1 MTKKIL
7 FLFLA
12 FLFQGCLN
20 KENKKIENNIVKS
33 KKESVL
39 IKDSD
44 ETQIK
49 VVKNFMKWYIENMNI
64 LYQFNTIDGGPMS
77 VKENEEAENYFVNF
91 TEVEKYIVELKK
103 SGFLSDNFLQE
114 KRQTFIDGDKYFKEN
129 PENDGP
135 PIGFDYDPFFL
146 TQDVFEEDLPNIEK
160 TKYTVRQND
169 KFNSEVEFY
178 LPIPDIKYRYTLKLI
193 DSKWVIEKI
202 ESIKK

>member
-103 SGFLSDNFLQE
+103 SCFLSDNFLQE